1 MTRIQPLRLAA
12 VAALVATVAALA
24 WWARAQTQAPADV
37 PPRSAGGPAAGAASQ
52 PAAPA
57 GRQGRGGDAPAV
69 PVVLAPVALRDT
81 AQTLVLPGSGR
92 APREIALQPAV
103 AGEVERVALRAGR
116 RVAAGELL
124 VQLVDRPQRIAV
136 AQAEAALDAAKRLA
150 ARYERTEGSGAVP
163 ASAIDDARHAV
174 RVAELALQAAREAL
188 ADRALRAPFAGVV
201 GLASVSVGDRV
212 GTDTVLGTLDDR
224 RVLWVDF
231 ELPEQHL
238 SQLAAG
244 RAVEVGTPAWA
255 GERFA
260 GRVLEIDSRV
270 DATTRAVR
278 VRAEVPNARDRLR
291 PGMSFEVALGL
302 PGAGAKPAV
311 PELALQWGRDGAH
324 VWAVREGVARQ
335 VPVRVLQRVG
345 AEVWVDAPLADG
357 ERVVVEGVQ
366 RLREG
371 RRVQAVGERSDGAEP
386 AGVAAASAAAATG
399 AAR

>member
-1 MTRIQPLRLAA
+1 MTRPAPLRLAA
-12 VAALVATVAALA
+12 VAVLVAVVAALA
-24 WWARAQTQAPADV
+24 WWARAQPQAPADA
-37 PPRSAGGPAAGAASQ
+37 PGAAAPGS
-52 PAAPA
+52 AAPA
-57 GRQGRGGDAPAV
+57 PRAARAPDAQAV

-81 AQTLVLPGSGR
+81 GQTLVLPGSGR

-136 AQAEAALDAAKRLA
+136 AQAEAALDAARRLA
-150 ARYERTEGSGAVP
+150 ARYERTESSGAVP
-163 ASAIDDARHAV
+163 ASVIDDARHAV
-174 RVAELALQAAREAL
+174 RVAELALETAREAL

-238 SQLAAG
+238 AQLAVG
-244 RAVEVGTPAWA
+244 RAVEVSTPAWA

-260 GRVLEIDSRV
+260 GRVLEVDSRV

-278 VRAEVPNARDRLR
+278 VRAEVPNAGDRLR

-302 PGAGAKPAV
+302 PGAGPRPAV

-324 VWAVREGVARQ
+324 VWAVRDGVARQ

-371 RRVQAVGERSDGAEP
+371 RPVRPVGERAEAADAP
-386 AGVAAASAAAATG
+386 ASVAAT
-399 AAR
+399 AARPTAGAPR